1 MQVLL
6 NLLAGVALLVWGTHI
21 VRAGIMRTYG
31 GELRRILGSSI
42 SNRFHAFLAGIGVTA
57 LLQSSTATALIATAF
72 VGQGLIATA
81 PALAIMLGADVGTSL
96 VVQLLSI
103 NLAWLS
109 PLLIFFG
116 VVLTLARRGSPAGQ
130 VGRIVLGFGLI
141 LLALQLIVLA
151 AQPLTRAE
159 GVKVLFASLTGDVL
173 LDMLIAMGLTLLCY
187 SSLAVVLLIATLT
200 SMVMISTEV
209 AFGLVLGANLGS
221 GVLAILATLHS
232 TPEARRVALGNFFF
246 KVAGCALMLPLMHW
260 IGGWLSAIDPSPQ
273 RQVVNF
279 HLAFNLI
286 IACTFIG
293 FTERFAR
300 LAERML
306 PSHPE
311 QGGAARPRYLDPV
324 ALETPALAVSCAA
337 REALRLGDMI
347 ESMLRGSLTVLRNND
362 SKLAGEIHRM
372 DDDVDE
378 LYTAIKLYLT
388 QMNRDALE
396 ERESRRWA
404 DIISFTINLEHVGD
418 VIDKNLIEIAEKKI
432 RKNLS
437 FSDAGMQEICELH
450 ARVLANLQLG
460 LNVFINGNLQ
470 SAQQLIAEKEQF
482 RNLERAY
489 ADSHVQRLV
498 ENTLQSI
505 ETSALHLDIIRD
517 LKRINS
523 HICSIAYPIL
533 ETAGVLSPTRLRE
546 AKRRS
551 RSVAPAVNGNDKP
564 RDAQLGGDAP
574 KA

>member
-6 NLLAGVALLVWGTHI
+6 NLLSGVALLVWGTQL
-21 VRAGIMRTYG
+21 VRTGIMRAYG
-31 GELRRILGSSI
+31 AELRGVLSKNIG
-42 SNRFHAFLAGIGVTA
+42 NRFHAFLAGVGVTG

-103 NLAWLS
+103 DLSWLS
-109 PLLIFFG
+109 PLLIFSG
-116 VVLTLARRGSPAGQ
+116 VVMLLARRATQLGH
-130 VGRIVLGFGLI
+130 VGRIALGFGLI

-173 LDMLIAMGLTLLCY
+173 LDMLIAASLTLLCY

-200 SMVMISTEV
+200 SMVMISTDV
-209 AFGLVLGANLGS
+209 AFGLVLGANLG
-221 GVLAILATLHS
+221 GGILAILATLHS

-246 KVAGCALMLPLMHW
+246 KLAGCALTLPLMHW
-260 IGGWLSAIDPSPQ
+260 IGGWLVAIDPVPQ

-279 HLAFNLI
+279 HLAFNVL

-306 PSHPE
+306 PSSPE
-311 QGGAARPRYLDPV
+311 QDGPARPRYLDPV

-347 ESMLRGSLTVLRNND
+347 EGMLRGTLTVLRNND
-362 SKLAGEIHRM
+362 LKLAGEIHRM

-396 ERESRRWA
+396 ERESKRWA

-432 RKNLS
+432 RKNLT
-437 FSDAGMQEICELH
+437 FSAAGMQEICDLH

-482 RNLERAY
+482 RHLERAY
-489 ADSHVQRLV
+489 ADSHLQRLV
-498 ENTLQSI
+498 ENKLSSI

-533 ETAGVLSPTRLRE
+533 ESAGALAPTRLR
-546 AKRRS
+546 KMRRS
-551 RSVAPAVNGNDKP
+551 GRAATPANGNGKPHDAPADTP
-564 RDAQLGGDAP
+564 AP

>member
-21 VRAGIMRTYG
+21 VRTGIMRRYG
-31 GELRRILGSSI
+31 GDLRRILGTSVN
-42 SNRFHAFLAGIGVTA
+42 NRAKAFLAGIGVTG
-57 LLQSSTATALIATAF
+57 LLQSSTATALITTSF

-103 NLAWLS
+103 NLSWLW
-109 PLLIFFG
+109 PLLIVLG
-116 VVLTLARRGSPAGQ
+116 VVMFLSRRGTALGHF
-130 VGRIVLGFGLI
+130 GRIALGFGLI
-141 LLALQLIVLA
+141 LLALQLIVQA
-151 AQPLTRAE
+151 SHPLTQTASA
-159 GVKVLFASLTGDVL
+159 KALFASITGDVL
-173 LDMLIAMGLTLLCY
+173 LDMLIAVGLTVLCY

-200 SMVMISTEV
+200 SAAMISANV
-209 AFGLVLGANLGS
+209 ALSLVLGANLGS
-221 GVLAILATLHS
+221 GILALLATAKS

-246 KVAGCALMLPLMHW
+246 KLTGCALVLPLLPWVGAWMA
-260 IGGWLSAIDPSPQ
+260 AIDADPQ

-279 HLAFNLI
+279 HLAFNLA
-286 IACTFIG
+286 IAFSFIW
-293 FTERFAR
+293 FTQSFAR
-300 LAERML
+300 LAERAL
-306 PSHPE
+306 PSSLEKDSP
-311 QGGAARPRYLDPV
+311 AKPRYLDPV
-324 ALETPALAVSCAA
+324 ALETPTLAISCAA

-347 ESMLRGSLTVLRNND
+347 ETMLRGTLTALRDND
-362 SKLAGEIHRM
+362 LKLAGDIHRM

-388 QMNRDALE
+388 QMSRDALDE
-396 ERESRRWA
+396 NESKRWA

-418 VIDKNLIEIAEKKI
+418 IIDKNLIEIAEKKI

-437 FSDAGMQEICELH
+437 FSGAGMEEICDLH
-450 ARVLANLQLG
+450 ARVLTNLQLG
-460 LNVFINGNLQ
+460 LNLFINGDLK
-470 SAQQLIAEKEQF
+470 SAQRLISEKEQF

-489 ADSHVQRLV
+489 ADSHLQRLV
-498 ENTLQSI
+498 DNTLQSI

-533 ETAGVLSPTRLRE
+533 ESAGALAPTRLRE
-546 AKRRS
+546 IKRRG
-551 RSVAPAVNGNDKP
+551 RSAARIANGKPVSAPALDGET
-564 RDAQLGGDAP
+564 P

>member
-1 MQVLL
+1 MQALL

-21 VRAGIMRTYG
+21 VRAGIMRAYG

-42 SNRFHAFLAGIGVTA
+42 ENRFHAFLAGIGVTG

-72 VGQGLIATA
+72 VGQGLIGTA

-109 PLLIFFG
+109 PLLIVFG
-116 VVLTLARRGSPAGQ
+116 VVMVLAYRASPRGH
-130 VGRIVLGFGLI
+130 VGRIALGFGLI

-173 LDMLIAMGLTLLCY
+173 LDILVAAGLTLLCY
-187 SSLAVVLLIATLT
+187 SSLAVVLLTATLA
-200 SMVMISTEV
+200 SLAMISVDV
-209 AFGLVLGANLGS
+209 AFGLVLGANLGG

-232 TPEARRVALGNFFF
+232 STEARRVALGNFIF
-246 KVAGCALMLPLMHW
+246 KLTGCALALLLMHW
-260 IGGWLSAIDPSPQ
+260 ISGWLAALDPSPQ

-279 HLAFNLI
+279 HLAFNVM
-286 IACTFIG
+286 IACIFIG

-306 PSHPE
+306 PSNPAE
-311 QGGAARPRYLDPV
+311 DNPARPRYLDPV

-347 ESMLRGSLTVLRNND
+347 EAMLRGTLAVLRNND
-362 SKLAGEIHRM
+362 LKLAGEIHRM
-372 DDDVDE
+372 DDDVDD
-378 LYTAIKLYLT
+378 LYTSIKLYLT

-432 RKNLS
+432 RKNLT
-437 FSDAGMQEICELH
+437 FSAAGMQEICDLH

-470 SAQQLIAEKEQF
+470 SAQRLIAEKEQF

-533 ETAGVLSPTRLRE
+533 ESAGVLAPTRLRE
-546 AKRRS
+546 SRRRS
-551 RSVAPAVNGNDKP
+551 RTVAATGNGKPLAVP
-564 RDAQLGGDAP
+564 LGGESP

>member
-6 NLLAGVALLVWGTHI
+6 NLLSGVALLVWGTHL
-21 VRAGIMRTYG
+21 VRTGIMRAYG
-31 GELRRILGSSI
+31 GELRRVLGSSI
-42 SNRFHAFLAGIGVTA
+42 SNRFHAFLAGVGVTG

-72 VGQGLIATA
+72 VGQGLISTA

-109 PLLIFFG
+109 PLLIVFG
-116 VVLTLARRGSPAGQ
+116 VIMLLGRRGTSVGH
-130 VGRIVLGFGLI
+130 VGRIALGFGLI

-159 GVKVLFASLTGDVL
+159 GVKVLFASLTGDIL
-173 LDMLIAMGLTLLCY
+173 LDMLVAAGLTILCY

-200 SMVMISTEV
+200 SMVMISTDV

-221 GVLAILATLHS
+221 GILAILATLNS
-232 TPEARRVALGNFFF
+232 TPEARRVALGNFCF
-246 KVAGCALMLPLMHW
+246 KVTGCLLTLPLMHW
-260 IGGWLSAIDPSPQ
+260 IGDWLVAIDPSPQ

-279 HLAFNLI
+279 HLAFNVM

-293 FTERFAR
+293 FTESFAR
-300 LAERML
+300 LVERML
-306 PSHPE
+306 PSSPAE
-311 QGGAARPRYLDPV
+311 DSPSKPRYLDPV

-347 ESMLRGSLTVLRNND
+347 ETMLRGTLTVLRNND
-362 SKLAGEIHRM
+362 MKLAGDIHRM
-372 DDDVDE
+372 DDDVDD

-388 QMNRDALE
+388 NMNRDALE
-396 ERESRRWA
+396 EQEGKRWA

-418 VIDKNLIEIAEKKI
+418 IIDKNLVEIAEKKI
-432 RKNLS
+432 RKNLT
-437 FSDAGMQEICELH
+437 FSDAGMQEICDLH
-450 ARVLANLQLG
+450 GRVLANLQLG

-470 SAQQLIAEKEQF
+470 SAQQLLAEKEQF
-482 RNLERAY
+482 RHLERAY
-489 ADSHVQRLV
+489 ADSHLQRLV
-498 ENTLQSI
+498 ENKLSSI

-533 ETAGVLSPTRLRE
+533 ESAGALAPTRLRKTRDNSG
-546 AKRRS
+546 AA
-551 RSVAPAVNGNDKP
+551 APKHGASP
-564 RDAQLGGDAP
+564 AQTYNGDAP